1 MRINSVHYF
10 LILCFFTGFSSCK
23 KSGGPTPV
31 TPVGMDFS
39 AIDKLLMDSV
49 PSKFGG
55 NAYVLITVD
64 GQAAYAKGFGN
75 YTADTRMLIASCS
88 KWLSGGLIMK
98 LVDEGTLRLT
108 DTVGKYLPLFTN
120 HGKGSISIA
129 QLFSHTS
136 GFPGDSPQGYENNS
150 SLTLAQAVD
159 SIAIN
164 VPLINNP
171 GTEFYYGGVG
181 MQVAGRIAEIA
192 AGKSWDSL
200 FNEKI
205 AIPCGMRNTDFGI
218 TPNPIIAGGV
228 RSTVNDYTNYL
239 IMLMNK
245 GISKAGTRVLSEAA
259 INAMEASQIGSANVQ
274 YSPYPLSLLNTTA
287 IYGVGN
293 WRDLTG
299 SGNVLLENSSPGK
312 FGSHPWIDRN
322 KKMTGMLFTY
332 IPVNGYLTTM
342 ATALNMR
349 SLARG
354 IVPDH

>member
-1 MRINSVHYF
+1 MQKIALLSVG
-10 LILCFFTGFSSCK
+10 LICMLATCGSCK
-23 KSGGPTPV
+23 KSDSTAPITPSSL
-31 TPVGMDFS
+31 DFS
-39 AIDKLLMDSV
+39 AIDTLLQDSV
-49 PSKFGG
+49 PLKFGG

-64 GQAAYAKGFGN
+64 GLPAYSKGFGS
-75 YTADTRMLIASCS
+75 YTANTKMLIASCS

-108 DTVGKYLPLFTN
+108 DTVGRYLPVFTK
-120 HGKGSISIA
+120 HGKGALTIS

-150 SLTLAQAVD
+150 NLTLAQAVD
-159 SIAIN
+159 SIATN
-164 VPLINNP
+164 VALINNP

-181 MQVAGRIAEIA
+181 MQVAGRIAELA

-205 AIPCGMRNTDFGI
+205 AIPCGMTNTDFGL

-228 RSTVNDYTNYL
+228 RSTVTDYSNYL

-245 GISKAGTRVLSEAA
+245 GVTKTGVRVLSEAA
-259 INAMEASQIGSANVQ
+259 INAMETSQIGTAAVQ

-287 IYGVGN
+287 FYGVGN
-293 WRDLTG
+293 WRDLTAP
-299 SGNVLLENSSPGK
+299 GNVLLENSSPGK

-332 IPVNGYLTTM
+332 IPVNGYLITM
-342 ATALNMR
+342 GTALNMR